1 MSLLPANVSASGNL
15 TATLSMQ
22 TESLYNTYTGTGAGH
37 IAFDANLAAQLTQV
51 SSLQNDIIDY
61 IRLRLGYGM
70 IDVEADK
77 EHFDMGIKQ
86 ALIRYRQKSSNSV
99 EESYAFL
106 DLYPETQEYILP
118 NTVMDVKAIYRRGI
132 GSVTGTTASQ
142 FEPFSSG
149 YLNTYMLVAGRV
161 GGLTNY
167 ELFVDYQKLAMR
179 MFGGFM
185 NFTWNKVTKKMT
197 LVRKMP
203 FQGAGATLRLRSL
216 TASGTAV
223 GSTVTFQ
230 ISNQGPWNGVIVG
243 STIAITNCPVAGYNG
258 SYIITSVDP
267 TQQIF
272 TFLNTAAL
280 GSTVVN
286 DMSLASTYVSS
297 PSSPDNA
304 VTETV
309 LLHLY
314 NYKPDIMLLNDP
326 QVFPWIQDYA
336 YALVLISIGNA
347 REKFA
352 TIAGPQ
358 GGTSLNGAVL
368 KQEGNELLV
377 KLDEDI
383 RNYVDGGAPMT
394 WITG

>member
-1 MSLLPANVSASGNL
+1 MSLLPANVTATGNL

-37 IAFDANLAAQLTQV
+37 IAFDANLQAQLTQV

-86 ALIRYRQKSSNSV
+86 ALIRYRQRSSNSV

-118 NTVMDVKAIYRRGI
+118 NTVMDIKAVYRRGI

-161 GGLTNY
+161 GGLASY
-167 ELFVDYQKLAMR
+167 ELFVDYQKLAMK

-185 NFTWNKVTKKMT
+185 NFTWNKVSKKMT

-203 FQGAGATLRLRSL
+203 FQGSGATLRLRSL
-216 TASGTAV
+216 TASGTAP

-230 ISNQGPWNGVIVG
+230 ISNQGPWSGVSVG
-243 STIAITNCPVAGYNG
+243 SVVTITGCSVSGYNG
-258 SYIITSVDP
+258 TYTITTVDP

-280 GSTVVN
+280 GATTVN
-286 DMSLASTYVSS
+286 DMALASTLVSS

-309 LLHLY
+309 LLHIY

-326 QVFPWIQDYA
+326 QAFPWIQDYA
-336 YALVLISIGNA
+336 YALTIMSIGQA

-352 TIAGPQ
+352 SIAGPQ
-358 GGTSLNGAVL
+358 GGTSLNGTAL
-368 KQEGNELLV
+368 KQEGSELL
-377 KLDEDI
+377 KDLDEQI
-383 RNYVDGGAPMT
+383 RNYVDGGQPLT
-394 WITG
+394 WIMG